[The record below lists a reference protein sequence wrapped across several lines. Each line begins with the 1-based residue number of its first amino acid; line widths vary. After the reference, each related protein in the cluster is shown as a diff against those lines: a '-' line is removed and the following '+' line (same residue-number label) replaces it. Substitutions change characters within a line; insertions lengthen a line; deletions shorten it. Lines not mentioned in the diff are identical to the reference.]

1 MQATDCHNIIVVAVA
16 NPAIITNWTTSA
28 FSVIHVLP
36 VLGRCPSCRIM
47 ASTTAV
53 VTSLPKKLRWLVSWV
68 DLVDLEFFGIVAS
81 IGFGFNLKCLR
92 DPLYQE

>member
-1 MQATDCHNIIVVAVA
+1 MQAINCHNIVVVAKLV
-16 NPAIITNWTTSA
+16 IITNWKTSA
-28 FSVIHVLP
+28 SSVNHVLP

-68 DLVDLEFFGIVAS
+68 DLVDLEFFGTVAS
-81 IGFGFNLKCLR
+81 IGFGFNLKYLR
-92 DPLYQE
+92 DPLCQE